1 MTLRQE
7 ILGDHHPATARA
19 IEDLID
25 TFTELE
31 NFDEVIN
38 LMEKLSDTFGAGV
51 GEDQIESFMHGK
63 KDILVGD

>member
-51 GEDQIESFMHGK
+51 GEDQIEFS
-63 KDILVGD
+63 